1 MSNTAVY
8 TAIIPDRDLTE
19 SAVYPPLRQSELDRC
34 SNERVKREKYY
45 VWKLLEIAIFR
56 EFGEQIENIRFEK
69 NEKGKWLSDSL
80 CFSLSHTDRVVA
92 VAVSDRPVGV
102 DVEAVRRHREGLETH
117 ILTESERIELCG
129 LDTDS
134 SWEYIIKKWTQKE
147 SIFKVYKKGGFLP
160 RETDT
165 HEYNAFTKEWELL
178 GEKYYLSVAGERVEN
193 ALWVFVDEYLGV

>member
-147 SIFKVYKKGGFLP
+147 SIFKAGDKGVFEPTKIETEEFSVQTRCLELP
-160 RETDT
+160 
-165 HEYNAFTKEWELL
+165 F
-178 GEKYYLSVAGERVEN
+178 GKYMLSVCSDDAEN
-193 ALWVFVDEYLGV
+193 VKFVAYDL